1 MSNLQTIT
9 APAKDWI
16 AALTRVAPVMAG
28 KKAVS
33 VLYSVHIDPAAG
45 VLSAYDYETSCVTTV
60 AEAEGEGAPFL
71 AVYRWLLDAIRTT
84 TGKTKTKT
92 APVTVALDGKKIT
105 VSACGYELHAEAM
118 PVADYPEIP
127 SVSPSTFAVIPAGEL
142 RAALRRV
149 SVAASKDE
157 TLPILEA
164 VRVEINDGAMELL
177 ATDRYRLAED
187 HLSGH
192 GEGTAAFLL
201 KLRAIKALDRFLTGA
216 DVVIGL
222 SENRIS
228 IKTEHA
234 AFTSMSVDGDYP
246 KIKSLFPEKVTASFE
261 VDRAVLLESAKV
273 AERMNER
280 FSPCFVRM
288 FDGGA
293 EVTFDYG
300 LFGPSRAPIAAGGVV
315 AGEKEEIKF
324 GINPRYLVETLLQL
338 PGDKVRISYTSAPKP
353 FLFSPAGLEANDSNT
368 PKHLIMPVRMPS

>member
-1 MSNLQTIT
+1 MTDLQVIT

-16 AALTRVAPVMAG
+16 AGLNRLAPAMAG

-33 VLYSVHIDPAAG
+33 ILYGVHIDPAAG
-45 VLSAYDYETSCVTTV
+45 VLSAYDYDTSCVTPLSG
-60 AEAEGEGAPFL
+60 AKGEGAPFL
-71 AVYRWLLDAIRTT
+71 VTYRWLIDAIRTT
-84 TGKTKTKT
+84 TGKTKT
-92 APVTVALDGKKIT
+92 APVTVALDGEKIT
-105 VSACGYELHAEAM
+105 VSACGYELHAQAL
-118 PVADYPEIP
+118 PVADYPDIP
-127 SVSPSTFAVIPAGEL
+127 DLSPTDFISVPAAEL

-149 SVAASKDE
+149 SIAASKDD
-157 TLPILEA
+157 TLPILTA
-164 VRVEINDGAMELL
+164 VRVAIGDGAMELL

-187 HLSGH
+187 HVDGQ
-192 GEGTAAFLL
+192 GDGNAAFLL
-201 KLRAIKALDRFLTGA
+201 NYRTVKALDRFLTGS

-246 KIKSLFPEKVTASFE
+246 EIKALFPEAVTATFE
-261 VDRAVLLESAKV
+261 VDRVVLLESAKV

-300 LFGPSRAPIAAGGVV
+300 IFGPSKAPLAVGEVV
-315 AGEKEEIKF
+315 AGLRDEIKF
-324 GINPRYLVETLLQL
+324 AISPRYLVEALQQL
-338 PGDKVRISYTSAPKP
+338 AGDKVRISYTSAPKP
-353 FLFSPAGLEANDSNT
+353 FLFSPAGSETNDPTS